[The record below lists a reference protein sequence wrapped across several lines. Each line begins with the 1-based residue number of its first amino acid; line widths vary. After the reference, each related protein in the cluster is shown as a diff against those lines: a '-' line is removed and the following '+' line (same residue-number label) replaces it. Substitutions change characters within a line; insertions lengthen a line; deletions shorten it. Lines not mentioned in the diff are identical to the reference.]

1 MEILVEDK
9 VNEVVCEIQF
19 LQIMKFPQAVHLGWT
34 FDLVVGEVEE
44 LEVGAVGQLTKSFDP
59 VEGKVQDEELA
70 SFSKA

>member
-9 VNEVVCEIQF
+9 VNEVVREIQF
-19 LQIMKFPQAVHLGWT
+19 LQIMKFPQVVHLGWT

-44 LEVGAVGQLTKSFDP
+44 LKVGAVGQLTKSFDP